1 MKESAIIVLPLPARV
16 LSPNCPVASMRGRYA
31 KAAAAKRYRKLAREE
46 TEQLGIEKPWNTCAV
61 TAFFYHKTKRKRD
74 DVNHLAMLKPAYDG
88 CVEGGLIVDDSSEHL
103 KTQTPEFHIDK
114 KNPRVELVFKR
125 LD

>member
-31 KAAAAKRYRKLAREE
+31 KAAASKRYRKLAREE
-46 TEQLGIEKPWNTCAV
+46 TKQLCIAKPWNLCTV
-61 TAFFYHKTKRKRD
+61 TAFFYHKTKRRRD

-88 CVEGGLIVDDSSEHL
+88 CVEGGLIVDDSAEHL

>member
-31 KAAAAKRYRKLAREE
+31 KASAAKRYRKLAREE
-46 TEQLGIEKPWNTCAV
+46 TEQLGIAKPWNTCTV
-61 TAFFYHKTKRKRD
+61 TAFFYHKTKRRSD

-103 KTQTPEFHIDK
+103 KTQTPEFHVDK